1 MRLRHIEVFNAVM
14 LTGSVSAAARLINVT
29 QPAVSRTLQH
39 AELQLGFALF
49 RRAKGRLIPTAEA
62 QALYPRIERLFA
74 QLDEVQ
80 RLASQLR
87 HGGEVAGELRIL
99 AVMALTHEVL
109 PRALVAFRARH
120 PAVAI
125 RVEAL
130 HTPQIVSALLLREAD
145 IGFAFSA
152 LPHAGLV
159 NEPVAD
165 SRMVCVAPRGL
176 LPATLVKAGRLSLP
190 DLADVPVIALDGRDP
205 LGLGVAQACREA
217 GVGLQAVVTVQTY
230 HAALAMAHHGL
241 GAALV
246 DGCTALSADSA
257 KVDRLALAP
266 ALPVPVRVLRAE
278 QAGESVPMR
287 TLLACVRQVLTAS
300 APELG

>member
-109 PRALVAFRARH
+109 PRALVAFRAKH

-176 LPATLVKAGRLSLP
+176 LPAALVKAGRLSLP
-190 DLADVPVIALDGRDP
+190 DLADVPVVALDGRDP
-205 LGLGVAQACREA
+205 LGLGVAQA
-217 GVGLQAVVTVQTY
+217 
-230 HAALAMAHHGL
+230 
-241 GAALV
+241 
-246 DGCTALSADSA
+246 
-257 KVDRLALAP
+257 
-266 ALPVPVRVLRAE
+266 
-278 QAGESVPMR
+278 
-287 TLLACVRQVLTAS
+287 
-300 APELG
+300 